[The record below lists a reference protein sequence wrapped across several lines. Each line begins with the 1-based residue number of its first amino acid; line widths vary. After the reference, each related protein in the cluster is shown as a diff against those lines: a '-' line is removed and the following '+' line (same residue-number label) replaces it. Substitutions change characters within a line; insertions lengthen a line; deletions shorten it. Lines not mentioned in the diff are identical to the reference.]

1 MKQADVVLLGFPLMH
16 PMSAEVRRNDLEMYE
31 PVTDPA
37 GPAMTWVRRGQGP
50 ARDWP
55 PGGGV
60 PIQGTLQGWDVP
72 WKCSP
77 WIGGVAE
84 VVLLRCAAT
93 SPSPAEHVC
102 RGLAG
107 AEGAAESPEPA
118 GKVLQQHHGALQGG
132 RRGCRPLLLPG
143 G

>member
-37 GPAMTWVRRGQGP
+37 GPAMTWVRREQSP
-50 ARDWP
+50 AWDSPW
-55 PGGGV
+55 GNV
-60 PIQGTLQGWDVP
+60 SIQGTVQSWDVHWECP
-72 WKCSP
+72 L

-84 VVLLRCAAT
+84 VLLRAVT
-93 SPSPAEHVC
+93 FPSPAEHVC

-107 AEGAAESPEPA
+107 AEGAAESLEPA
-118 GKVLQQHHGALQGG
+118 GKVLQQHH
-132 RRGCRPLLLPG
+132 
-143 G
+143 